1 MKLMRKSLSDQIYS
15 VLKLEILQQKI
26 PFGTKLV
33 NRNLQ
38 ERFEVSSSP
47 VRDAINRLYNDGL
60 ISSITQSGA
69 TVVDFSLDFYIEM
82 NEVLLCIAEAG
93 VRLAG
98 KKNTPEIIVPK
109 LKEAVALQEKAVGTD
124 KYYDYDYEFH
134 RTFIDYSYNERLLAL
149 FKKYNVL
156 HEVLVRYFYNPSSKK
171 TQQESIAMH
180 KQIIE
185 AFEKSN
191 IRKAM
196 MLTEE
201 HYETAEIIF
210 RKLFED
216 LKKS

>member
-15 VLKLEILQQKI
+15 VLKLEILKQKI
-26 PFGTKLV
+26 PFGSKLV

-60 ISSITQSGA
+60 INSITQSGA
-69 TVVDFSLDFYIEM
+69 TVVDFTLDFYIEM

-171 TQQESIAMH
+171 RNRKASLCTNKLSKLSKKAT
-180 KQIIE
+180 
-185 AFEKSN
+185 FEKP
-191 IRKAM
+191 
-196 MLTEE
+196 
-201 HYETAEIIF
+201 
-210 RKLFED
+210 
-216 LKKS
+216 